1 MIEII
6 ALLFLCKK
14 NGQLA
19 LQKGLP
25 VGRWK
30 LYTILYWFLAELLG
44 MLLWVALLGMPAQPF
59 TNGDLMGLL
68 SKALLSGFGGYLLVR
83 ARLENMPDMEIHDDI
98 DKVDVNDLR
107 PPTAE

>member
-1 MIEII
+1 MVEII

-25 VGRWK
+25 VGCWK
-30 LYTILYWFLAELLG
+30 VYTVLYWLLAELLG
-44 MLLWVALLGMPAQPF
+44 VLLGVALFGIPPQPF
-59 TNGDLMGLL
+59 TPGDLMGLSSIGL
-68 SKALLSGFGGYLLVR
+68 VSAFGGYLLVR
-83 ARLENMPDMEIHDDI
+83 ARLENMPDMDIPDDI
-98 DKVDVNDLR
+98 DKVDINDLR